1 MNAGRRGRPFGR
13 RRTTAKAPTDPEAA
27 RLDGIGMLARRDLAR
42 RALRDRL
49 VERGYEQGAADE
61 AVALL
66 ADERLVDDARFVSNR
81 IASRVARGHGPRR
94 IRLELEQA
102 GLEKGL
108 VDAALKASR
117 IDWGRQALIVLTRR
131 YGSERPAGQSER
143 AARARFL
150 YYRGFGGA
158 EVQSAFAAL
167 GLDEPSGVDEE
178 PVDLAGSLD
187 EDVDF

>member
-13 RRTTAKAPTDPEAA
+13 RRTAAKAPTDPEAA

-49 VERGYEQGAADE
+49 VERGYEQGAAEE

-94 IRLELEQA
+94 IRLELERA

-108 VDAALKASR
+108 VDVALKASR
-117 IDWGRQALIVLTRR
+117 IDWNRQALIVLTRR
-131 YGSERPAGQSER
+131 FGAEPPVGPAER

-150 YYRGFGGA
+150 YYRGFGGDA
-158 EVQSAFAAL
+158 VRSAFSAL
-167 GLDEPSGVDEE
+167 GLESPAEEDDEPM
-178 PVDLAGSLD
+178 DLADDLD
-187 EDVDF
+187 EDVDC

>member
-13 RRTTAKAPTDPEAA
+13 RRAAATAPADPEAA
-27 RLDGIGMLARRDLAR
+27 RQDGIGILARRDLAR
-42 RALRDRL
+42 RALCERL
-49 VERGYEQGAADE
+49 VERGYEPGAAEE

-108 VDAALKASR
+108 IEAALKASR
-117 IDWGRQALIVLTRR
+117 IDWGRQAFIVLTRR
-131 YGSERPAGQSER
+131 YGSDRPSAPAER

-150 YYRGFGGA
+150 YYRGFSGA
-158 EVQSAFAAL
+158 DVQSAFAAL
-167 GLDEPSGVDEE
+167 GLEASSAVDEE
-178 PVDLAGSLD
+178 PGDLAGSLG

>member
-1 MNAGRRGRPFGR
+1 VNAGRRGRPFGR

-27 RLDGIGMLARRDLAR
+27 RLDGIGMLARSDLAR

-49 VERGYEQGAADE
+49 VERGYERGAAEE

-94 IRLELEQA
+94 IRLELEQD

-108 VDAALKASR
+108 VDVALKASR
-117 IDWGRQALIVLTRR
+117 IDWNRQALIVLTRR
-131 YGSERPAGQSER
+131 FGGEPPVGPTER

-150 YYRGFGGA
+150 YYRGFGGDA
-158 EVQSAFAAL
+158 VRSAFAAL
-167 GLDEPSGVDEE
+167 GLESPAEADEE
-178 PVDLAGSLD
+178 PMDLAGGLD